1 MAPGRPRA
9 DAGSSLAPRGLA
21 MDLWGTLEWVGRI
34 LFAVYFIMS
43 GANHLLRGKGMTGYV
58 QSKGVPAPAL
68 AIVVTGVMLLAGGL
82 SILLPYHSTLGA
94 GLLVAFLVPTA
105 LIMPNYWVEADP
117 TMRANQMAPSCK
129 NPHPP
134 GTAILHS
141 VAH

>member
-1 MAPGRPRA
+1 
-9 DAGSSLAPRGLA
+9 

-82 SILLPYHSTLGA
+82 SILLRYHSTLGA

-105 LIMPNYWVEADP
+105 VIMHNYWVESDP
-117 TMRANQMAPSCK
+117 MMRANQMAHFWK
-129 NPHPP
+129 NLTLS
-134 GTAILHS
+134 GAAILYA
-141 VAH
+141 VAHHRGAL